1 MDTKHSIAKCK
12 KKQSSDKFN
21 IRFDCKDNDSRSSSK
36 TSLYGDMDYGNKTSK
51 NFEKRKTVAEL
62 FKRDDH
68 GHGSSSPRAN
78 SEGDLLGYDQ
88 TSASKPAR
96 KSWLSRGSTKSENR
110 SGVAHHHGSKS
121 SFFNRFDLMLSKRG
135 SNGTNSPKTE
145 DELDSY
151 ELNIKNQS
159 LEDVLSS
166 KDLLPLF
173 RNFLQSEHSDEN
185 LDFWESIQDFKDLAS
200 MDKCNEIYDM
210 FLKEG
215 AEKEINVSLEI
226 KKVVEKNLPFPTYRV
241 FEAAEESIFQLMK
254 TDSFQR
260 FKTKLIHN
268 MASGNSSLV
277 GRSRFRSIKTHDS

>member
-1 MDTKHSIAKCK
+1 ME
-12 KKQSSDKFN
+12 
-21 IRFDCKDNDSRSSSK
+21 
-36 TSLYGDMDYGNKTSK
+36 YGNKTSK

-62 FKRDDH
+62 FKRDDPNQ
-68 GHGSSSPRAN
+68 GSSSPRAN
-78 SEGDLLGYDQ
+78 SEGDLLGFDPA

-96 KSWLSRGSTKSENR
+96 KSWLSRASTKNDNR
-110 SGVAHHHGSKS
+110 PGGIPHHHGNKS
-121 SFFNRFDLMLSKRG
+121 SFFNRFDLMMNKRG

-145 DELDSY
+145 DELESY

-185 LDFWESIQDFKDLAS
+185 LDFWESIQEFKDLAS

-226 KKVVEKNLPFPTYRV
+226 KKVVEENLPFPTYRI
-241 FEAAEESIFQLMK
+241 FEPAEESIFHLMK

-260 FKTKLIHN
+260 FKTKLLQN

-277 GRSRFRSIKTHDS
+277 GRGRFRSIKTHDS

>member
-1 MDTKHSIAKCK
+1 ME
-12 KKQSSDKFN
+12 F
-21 IRFDCKDNDSRSSSK
+21 
-36 TSLYGDMDYGNKTSK
+36 GNKTSK

-62 FKRDDH
+62 FKRDDPNQQ
-68 GHGSSSPRAN
+68 GSSSPRAN
-78 SEGDLLGYDQ
+78 SEGDLLGYDHVN
-88 TSASKPAR
+88 KPPR
-96 KSWLSRGSTKSENR
+96 KSWLSRASTKSDHRPGTPN
-110 SGVAHHHGSKS
+110 HHHNSNKHG
-121 SFFNRFDLMLSKRG
+121 FFNRFDLMMNKRG

-145 DELDSY
+145 DEYELY

-159 LEDVLSS
+159 LEDVLTS

-241 FEAAEESIFQLMK
+241 FDAAEESIFQLMK

-260 FKTKLIHN
+260 FKTKLLQNI
-268 MASGNSSLV
+268 MSGNSLL